1 MVDAI
6 YISQLFKFETS
17 CEVFSIF
24 SEVQNVLY
32 LSTSLLIDHNIP
44 VYIYI
49 NFVKFRKSN
58 EKTLMSLKQL

>member
-32 LSTSLLIDHNIP
+32 LSMSLLIDHNIP

-58 EKTLMSLKQL
+58 DQLIQTFTD